1 MSAHGG
7 KTRPTSHPL
16 NAYADSTALQCGAGD
31 LFGGQ
36 LSDLGGLLP
45 RPCLTYPARMVALTA
60 AAVRSAGVPVRHRLL
75 RLVSPG
81 ARVAVVG
88 HGGDDL
94 LVIVAAALAA
104 GVVVVPVNP
113 GYREGE
119 LRHVLRD
126 AGCAL
131 VIDARGAVAAGD
143 VVLGDV
149 AAALDI
155 PIVAA
160 ATLAAPP
167 AEAGDDDVGGDDPRS
182 DDDPAMLIYTSGT
195 TGRSKG
201 CTHTRRTLREGLGP
215 LMTLWGIGADD
226 VVINSLPLFHVHGLC
241 VAGLG
246 PLQVGARVA
255 LLERFSPEAVR
266 DAILAGGTVLMC
278 VPTMIHRLIGWLDAH
293 PDDAA
298 IFARL
303 RLVTCGSA
311 PLSADQLE
319 AFRARTG
326 LTVLERY
333 GMSETLITLSN
344 PLVGER
350 VPGAVGRPV
359 PGTRIRVVDDELQV
373 QTPGLMRGYWGR
385 RDADAEV
392 FVDDPSPAGH
402 GRWFRT
408 GDAVT
413 VDDDGVVRIVGRLS
427 QDILKVGGFKLSTRE
442 IEDEIARH
450 PAVAEVCVVGLPDEE
465 WGERVCA
472 AVVLRPGHALTLP
485 ALQAAVDLTAAKK
498 PRALVVF
505 DALPRNAMGKVLKSE
520 VKARALA
527 MTAVGGAG

>member
-1 MSAHGG
+1 MVDL
-7 KTRPTSHPL
+7 TT
-16 NAYADSTALQCGAGD
+16 TAVRLAG
-31 LFGGQ
+31 
-36 LSDLGGLLP
+36 
-45 RPCLTYPARMVALTA
+45 RPAR
-60 AAVRSAGVPVRHRLL
+60 RRLR
-75 RLVSPG
+75 RLVPAG

-88 HGGDDL
+88 HGGAEL
-94 LVIVAAALAA
+94 LVVVDAALRA

-119 LRHVLRD
+119 LRHVLQD

-131 VIDARGAVAAGD
+131 VVDARSGEQARDPLLA
-143 VVLGDV
+143 DV
-149 AAALDI
+149 AADLEV
-155 PIVAA
+155 PVVAA
-160 ATLAAPP
+160 ATLP
-167 AEAGDDDVGGDDPRS
+167 AVDGDDVDSAHDGADVDVGD

-201 CTHTRRTLREGLGP
+201 CIHTRRTLREGLGP

-246 PLQVGARVA
+246 PLQVGARVR

-298 IFARL
+298 VFGRL

-311 PLSADQLE
+311 PLSADHLA
-319 AFRARTG
+319 AFRTRTG
-326 LTVLERY
+326 LVVLERY

-350 VPGAVGRPV
+350 VAGAVGRPV

-385 RDADAEV
+385 PDADAEV
-392 FVDDPSPAGH
+392 FVDDPSPTGQ
-402 GRWFRT
+402 GRWLKT

-413 VDDDGVVRIVGRLS
+413 VDVDGVVRIVGRLS

-498 PRALVVF
+498 PRALVVL
-505 DALPRNAMGKVLKSE
+505 DALPRNAMGKVLKVE

>member
-1 MSAHGG
+1 
-7 KTRPTSHPL
+7 
-16 NAYADSTALQCGAGD
+16 
-31 LFGGQ
+31 
-36 LSDLGGLLP
+36 
-45 RPCLTYPARMVALTA
+45 
-60 AAVRSAGVPVRHRLL
+60 VPV
-75 RLVSPG
+75 G
-81 ARVAVVG
+81 ARIAVVG
-88 HGGDDL
+88 HGDAAA
-94 LVIVAAALAA
+94 LVVEAAALAA
-104 GVVVVPVNP
+104 GIVVVPVNP

-119 LRHVLRD
+119 LRHVLVD

-131 VIDARGAVAAGD
+131 VIDARHGEQAHDPVLGAVCAGLSLSVGPLSALVADHDGDDGED
-143 VVLGDV
+143 VV
-149 AAALDI
+149 
-155 PIVAA
+155 
-160 ATLAAPP
+160 
-167 AEAGDDDVGGDDPRS
+167 DVGS

-201 CTHTRRTLREGLGP
+201 CTHTRRTLREGLQP
-215 LMTLWGIGADD
+215 LMALWGIGADD

-246 PLQVGARVA
+246 PLQAGARVR

-266 DAILAGGTVLMC
+266 DAILVGGTVLMC

-298 IFARL
+298 VFARL

-311 PLSADQLE
+311 PLSADHLE

-359 PGTRIRVVDDELQV
+359 PGTRIRIVDDELQV

-385 RDADAEV
+385 SDADAEV
-392 FVDDPSPAGH
+392 FVDDPSAAGH
-402 GRWFRT
+402 GRWLRT

-450 PAVAEVCVVGLPDEE
+450 PAVAEVCVVGLPDAE

-472 AVVLRPGHALTLP
+472 AVVLHPGHTLTLP
-485 ALQAAVDLTAAKK
+485 ELQAAVDLTAAKK
-498 PRALVVF
+498 PRALVVLA
-505 DALPRNAMGKVLKSE
+505 ALPRNAMGKVLKPD

-527 MTAVGGAG
+527 MTGTADAR

>member
-1 MSAHGG
+1 M
-7 KTRPTSHPL
+7 
-16 NAYADSTALQCGAGD
+16 AD
-31 LFGGQ
+31 
-36 LSDLGGLLP
+36 
-45 RPCLTYPARMVALTA
+45 LTA
-60 AAVRSAGVPVRHRLL
+60 AAVRRAGLPARRRLR
-75 RLVSPG
+75 RLVSTG

-88 HGGDDL
+88 HGGADML
-94 LVIVAAALAA
+94 IAVAAGLAA
-104 GVVVVPVNP
+104 GIVVVPVNP
-113 GYREGE
+113 GYRAGE
-119 LRHVLRD
+119 LRHVLTD
-126 AGCAL
+126 TGSAL
-131 VIDARGAVAAGD
+131 VVDARSGEQARDPILVEVATDLGLP
-143 VVLGDV
+143 VV
-149 AAALDI
+149 AIAAL
-155 PIVAA
+155 VG
-160 ATLAAPP
+160 P
-167 AEAGDDDVGGDDPRS
+167 ADDTGDDDDDADVGS
-182 DDDPAMLIYTSGT
+182 DDDPAMLITTSGT

-201 CTHTRRTLREGLGP
+201 CTHTRRTLREGLSP
-215 LMTLWGIGADD
+215 LMALWGIGADD
-226 VVINSLPLFHVHGLC
+226 VVLNGLPLFHVHGLC

-246 PLQVGARVA
+246 PLQAGATVR
-255 LLERFSPEAVR
+255 LLERFSPEVVR
-266 DAILAGGTVLMC
+266 DGIAAGGTVLMC
-278 VPTMIHRLIGWLDAH
+278 VPTMIHRLIAWLDAH

-298 IFARL
+298 VFSRL

-385 RDADAEV
+385 PDADAEV
-392 FVDDPSPAGH
+392 FVDDAD
-402 GRWFRT
+402 GRWLKT

-450 PAVAEVCVVGLPDEE
+450 PAVAEVCVVGLPDAE

-472 AVVLRPGHALTLP
+472 AVVMRPGHTLTL
-485 ALQAAVDLTAAKK
+485 AELQAAVDLTAVKK
-498 PRALVVF
+498 PRALVVLET
-505 DALPRNAMGKVLKSE
+505 LPRNAMGKVLKPE

-527 MTAVGGAG
+527 MTAANGAG

>member
-1 MSAHGG
+1 MRS
-7 KTRPTSHPL
+7 
-16 NAYADSTALQCGAGD
+16 
-31 LFGGQ
+31 
-36 LSDLGGLLP
+36 
-45 RPCLTYPARMVALTA
+45 LTA
-60 AAVRSAGVPVRHRLL
+60 AAVRLAGAPVRRRLQEL
-75 RLVSPG
+75 ASPG

-88 HGGDDL
+88 HGGAD
-94 LVIVAAALAA
+94 VIVVVAAALAS

-119 LRHVLRD
+119 LRHVLVD
-126 AGCAL
+126 AGCTLVVDGRGGTGDDPVLTDVCAAL
-131 VIDARGAVAAGD
+131 GVPVVAVAALVAPDGRDGSD
-143 VVLGDV
+143 VDV
-149 AAALDI
+149 
-155 PIVAA
+155 
-160 ATLAAPP
+160 
-167 AEAGDDDVGGDDPRS
+167 DDVGDVEE
-182 DDDPAMLIYTSGT
+182 PAMLIYTSGT

-201 CTHTRRTLREGLGP
+201 CTHTRRTLREGLAP
-215 LMTLWGIGADD
+215 LMGLWGIGADD

-246 PLQVGARVA
+246 PLQAGARVM
-255 LLERFSPEAVR
+255 LLDRFSPEAVR
-266 DAILAGGTVLMC
+266 DAVIAGGTVLMC
-278 VPTMIHRLIGWLDAH
+278 VPTMIHRLIAWLDAH
-293 PDDAA
+293 PEDAA

-311 PLSADQLE
+311 PLSADHLR

-350 VPGAVGRPV
+350 VAGAVGRPV

-385 RDADAEV
+385 PDADADV
-392 FVDDPSPAGH
+392 FVDDAVSGA
-402 GRWFRT
+402 RWFRT
-408 GDAVT
+408 GDAVS
-413 VDDDGVVRIVGRLS
+413 VDDDGMVRIVGRLS

-442 IEDEIARH
+442 IEDEVARH

-472 AVVLRPGHALTLP
+472 AVVLRPGRTLTLSD
-485 ALQAAVDLTAAKK
+485 LQAAVDLTAAKK
-498 PRALVVF
+498 PRALVVL
-505 DALPRNAMGKVLKSE
+505 DVLPRNAMGKVLKPE

-527 MTAVGGAG
+527 MTAAGAAG

>member
-1 MSAHGG
+1 MAE
-7 KTRPTSHPL
+7 L
-16 NAYADSTALQCGAGD
+16 
-31 LFGGQ
+31 
-36 LSDLGGLLP
+36 
-45 RPCLTYPARMVALTA
+45 A
-60 AAVRSAGVPVRHRLL
+60 AAVVRLACRPVRRRL
-75 RLVSPG
+75 RALVPAG
-81 ARVAVVG
+81 ARVVVVG
-88 HGGDDL
+88 HGGADMC
-94 LVIVAAALAA
+94 VVVAAALAE

-119 LRHVLRD
+119 LRHVLVD
-126 AGCAL
+126 AGCTL
-131 VIDARGAVAAGD
+131 VVDGRGDPASDPVPGAVCADLGLRVVSVASLVAADDAGD
-143 VVLGDV
+143 VDE
-149 AAALDI
+149 D
-155 PIVAA
+155 
-160 ATLAAPP
+160 AP
-167 AEAGDDDVGGDDPRS
+167 VGS

-201 CTHTRRTLREGLGP
+201 CTHTRRTLREGLAP
-215 LMTLWGIGADD
+215 LMALWGVGADD

-246 PLQVGARVA
+246 PLQVGARVH

-266 DAILAGGTVLMC
+266 DAILGGGTVLMC
-278 VPTMIHRLIGWLDAH
+278 VPTMIHRLTAWLDAH
-293 PDDAA
+293 PEDAA
-298 IFARL
+298 VFSRL
-303 RLVTCGSA
+303 RLVICGSA

-385 RDADAEV
+385 PDADTEV
-392 FVDDPSPAGH
+392 FVTDES
-402 GRWFRT
+402 GRWLRT

-413 VDDDGVVRIVGRLS
+413 VDDDGVVRIIGRLS

-442 IEDEIARH
+442 IEDEVARH
-450 PAVAEVCVVGLPDEE
+450 PAVAEVCVVGLPDPE

-472 AVVLRPGHALTLP
+472 AVVLRPGHTLDL
-485 ALQAAVDLTAAKK
+485 AELQAAVELTATKK
-498 PRALVVF
+498 PRALLVLE
-505 DALPRNAMGKVLKSE
+505 ALPRNAMGKVLKPE
-520 VKARALA
+520 VKARALV
-527 MTAVGGAG
+527 MTAAATAR